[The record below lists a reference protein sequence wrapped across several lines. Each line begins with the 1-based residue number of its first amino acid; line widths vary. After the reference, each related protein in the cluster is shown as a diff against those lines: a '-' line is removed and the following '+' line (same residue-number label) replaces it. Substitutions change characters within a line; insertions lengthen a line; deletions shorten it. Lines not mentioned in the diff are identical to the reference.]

1 MSHVKKT
8 PFATDGFSD
17 DGSQKT
23 SFDEDPVGYKLS
35 CHMGHDILKQ
45 LMMTRVLTYITY
57 NNNFPFFDCDYH
69 YISSCNF
76 IHKKTLFEKYLK
88 SNFKLSNH

>member
-1 MSHVKKT
+1 MLKKT
-8 PFATDGFSD
+8 AFDTDGVRD

-45 LMMTRVLTYITY
+45 LMMTRVLTYIIITFRFLIIIIIIY
-57 NNNFPFFDCDYH
+57 YH
-69 YISSCNF
+69 V
-76 IHKKTLFEKYLK
+76 LL
-88 SNFKLSNH
+88 

>member
-1 MSHVKKT
+1 MLKKT
-8 PFATDGFSD
+8 PFDTDGFSD

-45 LMMTRVLTYITY
+45 LMMTRVLTYIAMTFLLLIVTIIIY
-57 NNNFPFFDCDYH
+57 YH
-69 YISSCNF
+69 VNF

-88 SNFKLSNH
+88 SNFELSNH

>member
-35 CHMGHDILKQ
+35 CHTGHDILKQ
-45 LMMTRVLTYITY
+45 LMMTRVLTYITTTFLLLIVIIIIY
-57 NNNFPFFDCDYH
+57 YH
-69 YISSCNF
+69 VNF
-76 IHKKTLFEKYLK
+76 IHKKHFVQKVSK
-88 SNFKLSNH
+88 IKL